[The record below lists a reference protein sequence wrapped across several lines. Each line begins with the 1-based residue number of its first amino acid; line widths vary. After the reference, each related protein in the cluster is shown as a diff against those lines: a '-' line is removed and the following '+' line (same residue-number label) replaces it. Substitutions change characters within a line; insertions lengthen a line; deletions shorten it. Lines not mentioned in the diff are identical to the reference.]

1 MDMCKIPQYPDMVDF
16 SPEIRGEIEPVLQG
30 LTDGISEL
38 TYSSLIIHKEKY
50 NYRIS
55 KTSDGFYLLFRE
67 KNGQKCF
74 IPLNGIP
81 ESTARDLLAKN
92 YKMIFVPQ
100 DMKERYVSFFAE
112 QNFELVANRDD
123 ADYVYLRKDLVDLKG
138 KQFHKKKNHLN
149 AFLKNYE
156 AKVSIMDTGNK
167 ADAEFVLEK
176 WYGQNKN
183 IESDYHTAKKAIKLF
198 EELNLFGI
206 IVYVNESPVGF
217 ALGEYFCNGTMF
229 CTHFEK
235 GLNDINGIYQFLNWK
250 LACMLDENTVYINR
264 EQDLGDEGMRQAKM
278 TYRPVKFIEK
288 YCTI

>member
-50 NYRIS
+50 NYQVS
-55 KTSDGFYLLFRE
+55 KTSDGFYLLFRQ
-67 KNGQKCF
+67 KNGQNSF
-74 IPLNGIP
+74 IPLNGI
-81 ESTARDLLAKN
+81 SQILLKELLSKG
-92 YKMIFVPQ
+92 YKMIFVSESLKQ
-100 DMKERYVSFFAE
+100 KYATMFSLS
-112 QNFELVANRDD
+112 QIELTANRDD
-123 ADYVYLRKDLVDLKG
+123 ADYVYLRSDLVDLKG

-156 AKVSIMDTGNK
+156 AKVSVMDVGNK
-167 ADAEFVLEK
+167 ADADFVLEK

-206 IVYVNESPVGF
+206 IVYVKDEAVGF
-217 ALGEYFCNGTMF
+217 ALGEYFCDGTAF

-235 GLNDINGIYQFLNWK
+235 GLNDISGIYQFLNWK
-250 LACMLDENTVYINR
+250 LACMLDEKTVYINR

-278 TYRPVKFIEK
+278 TYRPVKFVEK
-288 YCTI
+288 YCTM